1 MKYKFHDEKVLH
13 RIKPWVY
20 LSTYILLLAFF
31 LMHVQDV
38 VNGFD
43 FVLSLFR
50 SLLYAIVFAYVLNL
64 PMKKIESFIIR
75 HTKETSLLRKR
86 KRMVFNCFFVTN
98 HYWQHHLAK
107 HYRFTDFTYA
117 KSFVVFYRYC

>member
-64 PMKKIESFIIR
+64 PMKKIESFIIQMCIR
-75 HTKETSLLRKR
+75 DRFKRWFVYGISVKLNEEKRVHTQESS
-86 KRMVFNCFFVTN
+86 
-98 HYWQHHLAK
+98 A
-107 HYRFTDFTYA
+107 
-117 KSFVVFYRYC
+117 